1 VSALIVGA
9 TSGLGRALSRALAE
23 RGDDLVLV
31 GRDPADLR
39 AEASHLHTVYGVAV
53 ATVAADAAVPDQF
66 VDKVTDTTGAFGG
79 IRMVLFPIGMSR
91 PDDVA
96 ASPLS
101 QTRMI
106 LDVNFTSVS
115 TLIEALLPRFLGGE
129 GVIVGFGSV
138 AAVRG
143 RSTNVVYSAAKRALE
158 SYFESLRH
166 RLSGTQVLVQFYRLG
181 YLDTQQSFGKRL
193 FLPKAAPELIARD
206 VARNLYRDL
215 GVTTRPKIWCF
226 LTPIARLMPW
236 WLFKRL
242 KV

>member
-1 VSALIVGA
+1 MSALIVGA

-23 RGDDLVLV
+23 RGNDLVLV
-31 GRDPADLR
+31 GRDPADLG
-39 AEASHLHTVYGVAV
+39 AEANHLHTVYGVAV

-66 VDKVTDTTGAFGG
+66 VDKVTGTIAAFGD

-96 ASPLS
+96 ANPLS
-101 QTRMI
+101 KTRMI

-115 TLIEALLPRFLGGE
+115 TLIEALLPRFLGRQ

-166 RLSGTQVLVQFYRLG
+166 RLSGTQILVQFYRLG

-206 VARNLYRDL
+206 VAQKLHRNF
-215 GVTTRPKIWCF
+215 GVTTRPKFWCF
-226 LTPIARLMPW
+226 VTLIVRLLPW